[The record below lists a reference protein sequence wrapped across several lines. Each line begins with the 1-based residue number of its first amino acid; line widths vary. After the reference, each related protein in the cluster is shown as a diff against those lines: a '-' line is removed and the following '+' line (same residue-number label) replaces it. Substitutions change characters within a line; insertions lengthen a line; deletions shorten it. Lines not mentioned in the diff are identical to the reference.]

1 MDIIILV
8 ILMTDEEIIQKI
20 QYELDKIQP
29 FLMSEGGAVEFVK
42 YENNIVYVK
51 FQELRKLE
59 K

>member
-29 FLMSEGGAVEFVK
+29 FLMNE
-42 YENNIVYVK
+42 
-51 FQELRKLE
+51 QR
-59 K
+59 